1 MAGRRAVHWM
11 AIAAGVLAAM
21 ALASAPASEPADAI
35 RYPYVAALSRV
46 AGTERVYFCTGT
58 LIAPQ
63 WILTAAHCF
72 HSPSG
77 VRVAGAPRVAG
88 TMREAGE
95 PVRTG
100 EFWAE
105 VGRDWLKNVQEDA
118 QVQIAQI
125 VIHPDYDRRT
135 QANDIA
141 LVRLE
146 QEAGP
151 LIAEAGGS
159 QADPPSATALGFG
172 SFYEGALAA
181 NALTGSGAPAS
192 QVSDRLRRSRL
203 ALVHFAECDGLGAP
217 EPALEVTICTAA
229 APADACVGDSG
240 GPLVAEA
247 AEGPDRLVGV
257 LSYGSGCAVAEP
269 RVAYTRVA
277 PYADWIAETIAAH

>member
-1 MAGRRAVHWM
+1 MAGRLAIHWT
-11 AIAAGVLAAM
+11 AIAGGVLASM
-21 ALASAPASEPADAI
+21 PLSAAAAEPADAI
-35 RYPYVAALSRV
+35 RYPYVAGLSRV
-46 AGTERVYFCTGT
+46 AGAERVYFCTGT

-72 HSPSG
+72 HSPGG
-77 VRVAGAPRVAG
+77 VRVAGGARVAG
-88 TMREAGE
+88 SMSAPGE
-95 PVRTG
+95 SVAAG

-105 VGRDWLKNVQEDA
+105 VGRDWLKNAGEDA
-118 QVQIAQI
+118 QVRIAQV

-159 QADPPSATALGFG
+159 RADPASATALGFG

-181 NALTGSGAPAS
+181 NALTARGAPAS

-203 ALVHFAECDGLGAP
+203 TLVHFAECSGLGAT
-217 EPALEVTICTAA
+217 EPALDVTICTAA
-229 APADACVGDSG
+229 APAEACVGDSG
-240 GPLVAEA
+240 GPLIAEA

-277 PYADWIAETIAAH
+277 PYAGWIAATIAAN

>member
-1 MAGRRAVHWM
+1 M
-11 AIAAGVLAAM
+11 AIRLPGLCMSVLAA
-21 ALASAPASEPADAI
+21 ALAFAPCAAPAEPADAI
-35 RYPYVAALSRV
+35 RYPYVAGLSRV
-46 AGTERVYFCTGT
+46 SGANRVYFCAGT
-58 LIAPQ
+58 LVAPQ

-72 HSPSG
+72 HSPGG
-77 VRVAGAPRVAG
+77 VRIAGGARVAGSMRSASEAVAD
-88 TMREAGE
+88 
-95 PVRTG
+95 G

-105 VGRDWLKNVQEDA
+105 VGRDWLETVEEEA
-118 QVQIAQI
+118 QIRIARI

-151 LIAEAGGS
+151 LIAEAGRS
-159 QADPPSATALGFG
+159 PDDPPSATALGFG

-203 ALVHFAECDGLGAP
+203 ALVHFAECTGLGAP
-217 EPALEVTICTAA
+217 EPALDFTICTAA
-229 APADACVGDSG
+229 TPAEACVGDSG
-240 GPLVAEA
+240 GPLIAEA

-257 LSYGSGCAVAEP
+257 LSFGSGCAVAEP

-277 PYADWIAETIAAH
+277 PYADWIAGTIAGN